1 MVASTAMSAPR
12 VSASTRRPLLARR
25 NLLLLGAAVLSLVAG
40 YTILDAGHATPAAV
54 LLVLGYCVLLPLGIA
69 L

>member
-1 MVASTAMSAPR
+1 MK
-12 VSASTRRPLLARR
+12 RPLLARR
-25 NLLLLGAAVLSLVAG
+25 NIVFLGAAVLSLVAG
-40 YTILDAGHATPAAV
+40 YLILDAGHATTAAV

>member
-1 MVASTAMSAPR
+1 
-12 VSASTRRPLLARR
+12 LLARR
-25 NLLLLGAAVLSLVAG
+25 NLLFLGAAVLSLVAG
-40 YTILDAGHATPAAV
+40 YLILDAGHATAAAV

>member
-1 MVASTAMSAPR
+1 MSAPR
-12 VSASTRRPLLARR
+12 VSTPAKRPLLARR
-25 NLLLLGAAVLSLVAG
+25 NLLFLGVAALSLVAG
-40 YTILDAGHATPAAV
+40 YLILDAGHATAAAV

>member
-1 MVASTAMSAPR
+1 MSAPR
-12 VSASTRRPLLARR
+12 VSAPTRRPLLARR
-25 NLLLLGAAVLSLVAG
+25 NLILLGAAVLSLVAG
-40 YTILDAGHATPAAV
+40 YLILDAGHATAAAV

>member
-1 MVASTAMSAPR
+1 MSTPR
-12 VSASTRRPLLARR
+12 VSTSQRRPFLAPR

-40 YTILDAGHATPAAV
+40 YAVLAAGHPTAGAV
-54 LLVLGYCVLLPLGIA
+54 LLVLGYCVLFPLGIA

>member
-1 MVASTAMSAPR
+1 MVASSAMSAPR
-12 VSASTRRPLLARR
+12 VSAPTKWPLLARR
-25 NLLLLGAAVLSLVAG
+25 NLILLGAAVVSLVAG
-40 YTILDAGHATPAAV
+40 YLILDAGHATAAAV

>member
-1 MVASTAMSAPR
+1 MSAPR
-12 VSASTRRPLLARR
+12 VSAPTKRPLLARR
-25 NLLLLGAAVLSLVAG
+25 NLLFLGAAVLSLVAG
-40 YTILDAGHATPAAV
+40 YLILDAGHATAAAV

>member
-1 MVASTAMSAPR
+1 MATPRASTP
-12 VSASTRRPLLARR
+12 TRRPLLGRR
-25 NLLLLGAAVLSLVAG
+25 NLLILGAGVLTLAAG
-40 YTILDAGHATPAAV
+40 YGILGAGHPTLAAV